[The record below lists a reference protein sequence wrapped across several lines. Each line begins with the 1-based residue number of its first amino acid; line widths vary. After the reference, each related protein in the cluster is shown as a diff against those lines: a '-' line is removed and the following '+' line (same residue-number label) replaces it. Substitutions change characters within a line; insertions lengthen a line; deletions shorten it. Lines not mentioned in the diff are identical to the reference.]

1 MMPTALL
8 LCGFPTLALLS
19 GFPHWH
25 CCSAVSGFRRPLS
38 GGIHSVSDRKVNT
51 FPANSQPLPQ
61 NFSLVP
67 AFSGVSKATPQ

>member
-1 MMPTALL
+1 MMPTALPPAVSH
-8 LCGFPTLALLS
+8 FHATLR
-19 GFPHWH
+19 FPHWH

-61 NFSLVP
+61 NFSLIP
-67 AFSGVSKATPQ
+67 TFSGVSKAAPQ